1 MLVRWN
7 KLIPFKYDTKETWST
22 LSPCQK
28 KKRKKPSSLLP
39 THFLYPSFCL
49 LPHQNQSSCYISHHL
64 LSFWVFFI
72 LKCWMWAL
80 KISLLP
86 SPAPSIW
93 RFSFPCRQ
101 RLLACGSLK
110 QGEGGR
116 REWQLINP
124 SRAVSS
130 LPSCVVQPC
139 ITTHKQIS
147 TCGVRVAHWCWAT
160 CRVRAYLGLRS
171 SPGPLSNDIPFFLP
185 VLSCLNLCG
194 TSKK

>member
-1 MLVRWN
+1 MLARWN
-7 KLIPFKYDTKETWST
+7 ELIPFKYDTKETWST

-28 KKRKKPSSLLP
+28 KRGKSPP
-39 THFLYPSFCL
+39 PCYPRTFSIPLSASCL
-49 LPHQNQSSCYISHHL
+49 IKISPL
-64 LSFWVFFI
+64 ATFFTICLVFFFFFI

-101 RLLACGSLK
+101 RSLACGSLK